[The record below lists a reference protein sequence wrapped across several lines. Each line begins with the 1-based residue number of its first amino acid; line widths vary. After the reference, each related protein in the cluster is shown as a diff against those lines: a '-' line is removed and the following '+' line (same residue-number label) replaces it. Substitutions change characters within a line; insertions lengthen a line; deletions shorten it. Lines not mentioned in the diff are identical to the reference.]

1 MRRFTLLLTIS
12 TAALLTGAASAQE
25 AGDQTEDSGATTD
38 VIRVTASP
46 IRDAQAAA
54 LTVKRNAENVVDV
67 ISSDTIGR
75 FPDQNLAD
83 SLARLPG
90 VAVER
95 DQGQARYLNLRGA
108 PFRYTGI
115 AFDGVPVPGAE
126 NGRIPRF
133 DSLPSTI
140 TSRVVANKAVL
151 PSMPGESVAGFVD
164 IQTFKPF
171 DVEGLSAALDVGLGE
186 QDLGG
191 GDVSRASVRASYSG
205 DQFGIVGFFSNNSRA
220 QVTDNR
226 EYDLERNGAGDLVVN
241 ELDYRSYLVERE
253 DTAYGGRVEY
263 RGDGA
268 LKSLF
273 ASTLYTEFLDSEDLT
288 QFVFEPLAAQAGV
301 QVAGLPLLTTRFIRY
316 GEYENSTFTNTL
328 GADFALAGWDVE
340 ARANYTETEYYFR
353 LPIALSAAAFNV
365 GSYDLSDIEDPVLT
379 LATPLAQSAYAVNLG
394 IDLGTRNDIEA
405 WIGKVDAS
413 RDLAL
418 FGRDSTV
425 QFGAQLEQRDA
436 SGYGFIIQQ
445 GPFPNIDIASFDT
458 GRAWDTNFT
467 NSLGGT
473 YYDSEALQNAWL
485 ASGLLAPALTPP
497 SDQQVL
503 IEETI
508 LAAYAMATT
517 RFDWGNV
524 VYGARL
530 EQTDYTSAGL
540 AGDQPLSVDGDF
552 LNVLPSLHVNVD
564 LSDTM
569 KLRLSGTSGVN
580 RPTYNEWR
588 AGSTVDPIDEQIGG
602 GNPYLD
608 PEEAYGLDASLEWY
622 YATASILSVGAFHRE
637 IDNVIYQDV
646 TTVDA
651 GRYLPSAAGE
661 QWTFSGAANGR
672 NGKLT
677 GLEANFI
684 FSAIDYLEG
693 PLGGFGVSANVTL
706 VDSEFETLDG
716 RVLDLPGTS
725 DLIYNVSVFY
735 ENYGLSAR
743 LNYQYRDEWI
753 SPIEDPE
760 EFWGAVARMDASV
773 SYQLPFDLGVN
784 ASVYANFNNLTD
796 ETDTR
801 FAGNG
806 TINQAESFGRHYLVG
821 LRLSY

>member
-1 MRRFTLLLTIS
+1 MRIKSFKLNLLMAS
-12 TAALLTGAASAQE
+12 ALLAAPGMMAQT
-25 AGDQTEDSGATTD
+25 TEDTEARQQT
-38 VIRVTASP
+38 VVVTASP
-46 IRDAQAAA
+46 IRDSQEAA
-54 LTVKRNAENVVDV
+54 LSVKRDAENVVDV

-83 SLARLPG
+83 SLSRLPG
-90 VAVER
+90 VAIER

-115 AFDGVPVPGAE
+115 AFDGISVPGAE

-140 TSRVVANKAVL
+140 TSRVVANKAIL

-171 DVEGLSAALDVGLGE
+171 DAEGLSAALDLGLGE
-186 QDLGG
+186 QELGG
-191 GDVSRASVRASYSG
+191 GEVSRASMRASYSG
-205 DQFGIVGFFSNNSRA
+205 DQFGIVGFYSNNRRE
-220 QVTDNR
+220 QVTDTR
-226 EYDLERNGAGDLVVN
+226 EYDLARSDAGDLVVN

-263 RGDGA
+263 RGSGA
-268 LKSLF
+268 LQSLF
-273 ASTLYTEFLDSEDLT
+273 VSTLYSEFIDSEDLT
-288 QFVFEPLAAQAGV
+288 QFVFAPLAPQTGEQASNF
-301 QVAGLPLLTTRFIRY
+301 PLLTTRYVRY

-328 GADFALAGWDVE
+328 GADFLLAGWDVE

-353 LPIALSAAAFNV
+353 LPIALSAAAFNI
-365 GSYDLSDIEDPVLT
+365 GSYDLSDIQDPLLN
-379 LATPLAQSAYAVNLG
+379 LASPLNQSAYAVNLG

-405 WIGKVDAS
+405 TTFKFDAG
-413 RDLAL
+413 RDLSL
-418 FGRDSTV
+418 FDTDSTVKFGAQYEQRDST
-425 QFGAQLEQRDA
+425 
-436 SGYGFIIQQ
+436 GYGFVLQQ
-445 GPFPNIDIASFDT
+445 GAFPDIDIDSFDT
-458 GRAWDTNFT
+458 GKPWDSNTT
-467 NSLGGT
+467 NSIGGT
-473 YYDSEALQNAWL
+473 YYDSKGLQAAWL
-485 ASGLLAPALTPP
+485 ASGVLSPELVPP
-497 SDQQVL
+497 TDQEVL
-503 IEETI
+503 IDENI
-508 LAAYAMATT
+508 LSAYAMATT

-524 VYGARL
+524 VYGVRV
-530 EQTDYTSAGL
+530 EQTEYTSSGL

-552 LNVLPSLHVNVD
+552 VNVLPSLHINFD
-564 LSDTM
+564 LTEDL
-569 KLRLSGTSGVN
+569 KLRLSSSSGVN

-588 AGSTVDPIDEQIGG
+588 AGSVIDPIDREVSG

-608 PEEAYGLDASLEWY
+608 PEEAFGVDASLEWY

-646 TTVDA
+646 TTVD
-651 GRYLPSAAGE
+651 GGLYLPAAAG
-661 QWTFSGAANGR
+661 QTWQFSGATNGK
-672 NGKLT
+672 NGKLS

-684 FSAIDYLEG
+684 VSAVDYLEG
-693 PLGGFGVSANVTL
+693 PLSGLGFSANMTL
-706 VDSEFETLDG
+706 VSSEFETQDG

-725 DLIYNVSVFY
+725 DLIYNASIFY

-760 EFWGAVARMDASV
+760 EFWGTMERLDASV
-773 SYQLPFDLGVN
+773 SYQLPFEFGGVDT
-784 ASVYANFNNLTD
+784 SVYANFNNLTD

-806 TINQAESFGRHYLVG
+806 TINQAESFGRHFLVG
-821 LRLSY
+821 FRLNY